1 MGNETLPFGPWIRT
15 VVGRYNFG
23 ANGARDTAPST
34 MPIAHQGSAA
44 SESAV
49 YVNQSAAGRKSRIN
63 FLGLSMFD

>member
-1 MGNETLPFGPWIRT
+1 M
-15 VVGRYNFG
+15 GRYNFG